1 MTDFR
6 ASCPSPAPGLM
17 EPHSTNNR
25 PVPLSRAVT
34 LDNLFP
40 AAEGR
45 LKSRR
50 RPLKDVD
57 DQRVNVTEEK
67 WAPR

>member
-1 MTDFR
+1 
-6 ASCPSPAPGLM
+6 M
-17 EPHSTNNR
+17 EPQSTNNR